1 MEHNSSRASRL
12 NSKEEPSTSNTQPNA
27 RQLLGIQVP
36 RPISFKNDPFGF
48 DSVKGIRL
56 SSTLESDSSALRSGN
71 QALKF
76 CAPYQDSFE
85 RILSSSPPVVN
96 EGEFLKNVEDP
107 SFNVHSKHPLPL
119 SASSPKQVPLPASS
133 PPNYSSSPSSP
144 IPLSSV
150 TTSSMHPPSSSRLS
164 SRSSFPK
171 DATTRQL
178 ERFVPI
184 PHGNLKKRL
193 RKRSPRENDDLDLSI
208 LHSIPNSS
216 PPSSA
221 SESEPE
227 FEESQLLWKLSKR
240 TKVTHRQSDSSFT
253 LDNENLEPQRND
265 KHSSD
270 GSSSD
275 EDSEKKQVLDEEQ
288 QKRMDDMRQYY
299 KQIDQYSFQVVDD

>member
-1 MEHNSSRASRL
+1 MESNSSKASRL
-12 NSKEEPSTSNTQPNA
+12 NSTEEPSTSNTKGNA

-36 RPISFKNDPFGF
+36 QPILVKNDPFGF

-56 SSTLESDSSALRSGN
+56 SSNLESDSSALRSGN
-71 QALKF
+71 QALNF
-76 CAPYQDSFE
+76 GAPYQDGYE

-96 EGEFLKNVEDP
+96 EGEFLKNVEDLP
-107 SFNVHSKHPLPL
+107 SFNVQSKHPLPL

-133 PPNYSSSPSSP
+133 PPHFSSSPSSP
-144 IPLSSV
+144 IPMSSV

-193 RKRSPRENDDLDLSI
+193 RQRPPRKNDDLDLSV

-221 SESEPE
+221 SESE
-227 FEESQLLWKLSKR
+227 ESQLLWKRSKR
-240 TKVTHRQSDSSFT
+240 TKVARRQSDSSFT
-253 LDNENLEPQRND
+253 LDNENLEPTGDDN

-270 GSSSD
+270 GTSDD
-275 EDSEKKQVLDEEQ
+275 EDSEKKELLDEEQ
-288 QKRMDDMRQYY
+288 QKRMNDMRQYF
-299 KQIDQYSFQVVDD
+299 KQIDQYKFRVVED